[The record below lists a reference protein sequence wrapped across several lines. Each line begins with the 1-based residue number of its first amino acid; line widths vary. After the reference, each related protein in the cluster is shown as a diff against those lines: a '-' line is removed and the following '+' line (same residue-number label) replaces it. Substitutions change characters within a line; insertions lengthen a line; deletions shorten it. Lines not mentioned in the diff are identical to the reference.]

1 MKKIDRLKSGPME
14 FDDLD
19 FSMDELDFGESNPKD
34 RSPAKTIRKAV
45 KSAATAHYTNENTIR
60 RLVGK
65 ALPKEYGDAFDTYTK
80 GRETIREAVS
90 DFKGTM
96 REPVNEFA
104 KILKNKTPANLRR
117 THKFLDFMEESTRSY
132 KSEKFD
138 KAAEENKAIEMSLQE
153 MFAAQDDVRQSER
166 ERDEARANIEKTAE
180 LVRFKSHT
188 NILNSIARSV
198 DVMAK
203 NTVGITQAYQKKS
216 LELQY
221 RMVFGIKD
229 TNEQLRLLIAQNRAQ
244 LEQIRHNTGLPEA
257 QKIQLSERFKN
268 TIKNKFV
275 GSTLGKFTEGD
286 NVFTAAAGQFSKSLK
301 QMGEQ
306 MAGALGMANMGLGM
320 DFDLDPTEDPV
331 EKRRRQITEFLTTQG
346 LGEFD
351 DMVVGKAKKMTRG
364 NRKVSRTV
372 RKGASNI
379 KNLLQ
384 NGDAELR
391 NFALG
396 GDLEENAFMQALRGL
411 AAMAAP
417 SRDTDRKIKREAGG
431 EALKQ
436 PAELDN
442 AYKRSITEVM
452 PGYLARILQELQ
464 ITRTGN
470 AKVGLT
476 YFDYDKGSFASK
488 NDLIK
493 KYEKQFSD
501 KQGANEPMS
510 ELIAAIAKAGGNL
523 NEDAQTRLK
532 KSMLKARVNGA
543 GMTPAAMTRE
553 GFWKNTGSQQ
563 DAGAVAEAMRKFFDS
578 QEAGKFS
585 NTNRARNS
593 RDMML
598 DAFSAAE
605 EKMRDPRAD
614 IQYAY
619 DQGHGDIIRSMG
631 FTDDDDKGTNINI
644 DKIIDNALAA
654 SGVTKADLVGNDGG
668 ASLQPDQVLK
678 NLKKSSTKGRQLKR
692 GTMYSGAVPAS
703 GAAELAAIGGAAIA
717 GIQGLQSRLD
727 KELGEGGGSH
737 LAKLVGVSE
746 RSYGVLT
753 MIAEA
758 LEKGRYM
765 SGAMAPA
772 PTGGMMGG
780 IAQYAGEKAA
790 TLSEK
795 AGAFATDTKERVKGF
810 WNSTMGENM
819 DKFKD
824 KLRAGWKRGKAVARL
839 GFRVGKKTA
848 DVAVDQ
854 ASKSRLFGARMFQDL
869 KDGIPTVGD
878 LFVGSEKQ
886 PRINAAGLE
895 AGIYF
900 DVNGKVLTT
909 LMAIADAVE
918 GVFDENNNQLISP
931 SELKKAYVKSN
942 AKIFARVFSD
952 RVMRAA
958 ARLTKG
964 VGNLLNVT
972 GRTALFAKRKLGIV
986 GNFGKALA
994 KEILMPPRDV
1004 YVVGETTPR
1013 LLAHVMRLGGYL
1025 NKVDGSVIEHPIKIK
1040 GEVVNLAGEILIS
1053 NADLSK
1059 GLVDE
1064 NGQPFRSITQRLA
1077 DGLRKR
1083 VTNAARTTAWIAGKA
1098 KSTAQTLGKGVKTFV
1113 TKGLSGFKDL
1123 GGPGGGGNTVQIAAQ
1138 SHSVLEQ
1145 IRDILDAR
1153 LPGGGMG
1160 GAVGNIMTPKG
1171 PDGSNGNGNAPAGP
1185 GEPARAN
1192 RDYDGGTNIFSMGA
1206 NMVGK
1211 GVSAAAGAFSRWR
1224 AKRKGLSGLASA
1236 PGTGA
1241 DGAEVKEAVKDSQT
1255 KTTREIESLK
1265 KENKSLFKRI
1275 AGGAKEKFS
1284 NAKARFTG
1292 AAAAAG
1298 AGAKGAKGDADGDG
1312 LRDNSWQDLK
1322 NKQRNINEPTKDLSD
1337 VQRPGD
1343 MGTENTI
1350 DMLLNMFKSKLG
1362 LGAAAASGLDDLLDG
1377 PDGRRDKNGK
1387 APRGKVPPVPPG
1399 GKKGIFRRA
1408 GGYAVDT
1415 AKKYGGKALQLG
1427 KGLFRSGAGAVA
1439 RAGGARAVAMGV
1451 GRFALTRALP
1461 AALGGIAAV
1470 LGAPFVG
1477 TALTIAGAAWGLKEL
1492 YDLVKGDDKKEVAK
1506 HKNSGNLRALRMAEY
1521 GVSMGDAGPTA
1532 TLQWLEDYLYPNVKV
1547 DEGKASIDEAKID
1560 AREIVSRF
1568 RIDLDNEAQLSAFS
1582 RWLERR
1588 FKPNFFKH
1596 AAAAK
1601 TAGLKSM
1608 ADIDTLKPSNA
1619 LAFYKAVTQVSEGH
1633 DELANPF
1640 GSGNDLQV
1648 TAQGVRDLKEVLG
1661 KLLEEK
1667 ASKESKDEKLAKETS
1682 PGDLKR
1688 KDVSAAMGTIKAEI
1702 DGGPKAGQQA
1712 MDKYIDQRSNTTKLE
1727 AYQNDKTKN
1736 LDGMMVGGITY
1747 ATSNIE
1753 ALPSASV
1760 TALASIRYRLYGLS
1774 QVQTSKVAALNGLEA
1789 HAQKFVSLS
1798 SNGVAT
1804 FNGAPEKVF
1813 DFVRG
1818 LFGVPS
1824 NDAKGTEKWINWFQN
1839 RFLPIFTTYY
1849 AQACFHTDAKDLAA
1863 ATAALTPAQSEAV
1876 ANAMMALAGQVMKVS
1891 TSPWPGYLL
1900 SSTITSIQPFQELLK
1915 ERAEKQTL
1923 SEEKV
1928 KAAPS
1933 TDTPTRAP
1941 GMMQTAFT
1949 PRPSSPA
1956 NTKPAF
1962 QANVLPDME
1971 TDAKSAAGSG
1981 GGSATKPEGAG
1992 ARAPSTGSLKKAEGE
2007 LMNGAGAEAFL
2018 KYHNGATLDGANP
2031 EAAKL
2036 FRGMVEEY
2044 GTITG
2049 KKIQL
2054 NAGKRS
2060 FDDQQREYANNPRN
2074 AARPG
2079 SSLHEFGLA
2088 FDINSADANA
2098 LEKLGL
2104 MRKYGFTR
2112 PVGGEPWHIEP
2123 AGIQDNVNK
2132 YKKDGMA
2139 ATMAVSYSP
2148 GKGGG
2153 GVGVAKGLYAHGRRN
2168 TEHAL
2173 ALFNAGS
2180 ETVKTED
2187 REGGGSRS
2195 AGVPSMTAK
2204 GGYAGSAAQVGGE
2217 VTAMGTAGAP
2227 KTAGGSGGGAIPDF
2241 EGSPKLKSGSETRAQ
2256 GQAALNNYEGKGGGY
2271 NDLKGGGG
2279 GSVSD
2284 MKKLVADAAQQ
2295 VGVDPNLAMTT
2306 VAVESSFKAGAA
2318 AGTSSAKGLYQF
2330 TGGTWNDMLK
2340 KHGQSYGIPADAKP
2354 TDPKANAIMGALY
2367 LKQNLQTAQK
2377 AGMPQNALS
2386 AYLLHFLGPAGGRR
2400 FMSLG
2405 DDVTPAHAMPE
2416 AAAANKSIFFNG
2428 GRPRTK
2434 QEIMELLQNKLTK
2447 TASAFGIGT
2456 PDMGAT
2462 TQVAK
2467 AGGPAANDA
2476 VVTASDTTSAS
2487 TPSTPV
2493 SSGAPTMQNAL
2504 YKPTQEAPPKPKPVV
2519 MSSGAPSF
2527 TPTSLRPVMQ
2537 RDQADT
2543 QVGSMGSAQKALM
2556 DSIVSNSEILG
2567 QQLTVQRQILE
2578 AVMAVAEAK
2587 GVKAPDAAPGAS
2599 SSTTVPDTPRPDR
2612 SSRRV
2617 SEPVIDTRRV
2627 A

>member
-1 MKKIDRLKSGPME
+1 MKKTDRLKSGPME

-19 FSMDELDFGESNPKD
+19 FSMDDLDFGETNPKD

-45 KSAATAHYTNENTIR
+45 RSAATEHYTNENTIR

-80 GRETIREAVS
+80 GRETVREAVS

-104 KILKNKTPANLRR
+104 KILKSKTPANLRR
-117 THKFLDFMEESTRSY
+117 AHKFLDYMEESTRGY
-132 KSEKFD
+132 KAEKFD
-138 KAAEENKAIEMSLQE
+138 KAAEESRAIEASLQQ

-166 ERDEARANIEKTAE
+166 EKDEARANIEKTAE
-180 LVRFKSHT
+180 LIRFKSHT
-188 NILNSIARSV
+188 QILNSIARST
-198 DVMAK
+198 DVLAK
-203 NTVGITQAYQKKS
+203 NTLGITQAFQKKS

-257 QKIQLSERFKN
+257 QKIQMSERFKD

-275 GSTLGKFTEGD
+275 GRALGAFNGNDGKEG
-286 NVFTAAAGQFSKSLK
+286 NVFTAMAGQFSKSLRE
-301 QMGEQ
+301 MGQQ

-331 EKRRRQITEFLTTQG
+331 EKRRRQITEFLTSQG
-346 LGEFD
+346 LQVFD
-351 DMVVGKAKKMTRG
+351 DKIGGKAKRMMRG
-364 NRKVSRTV
+364 NRKVSRAV
-372 RKGASNI
+372 RKGASTL
-379 KNLLQ
+379 KNLMQ

-391 NFALG
+391 EFALG
-396 GDLEENAFMQALRGL
+396 GDIDEGGLMQALRGL
-411 AAMAAP
+411 AAMASP
-417 SRDTDRKIKREAGG
+417 SRDMDRRIKREAGG
-431 EALKQ
+431 ENLKQ
-436 PAELDN
+436 PAVLDN

-464 ITRTGN
+464 IARTGN

-476 YFDYDKGSFASK
+476 YFDYDRGGFASK
-488 NDLIK
+488 NDLVK

-501 KQGANEPMS
+501 KQGAAEPMG

-523 NEDAQTRLK
+523 NEDAQNRLK
-532 KSMLKARVNGA
+532 KSMLKARISGA

-553 GFWKNTGSQQ
+553 GFWKNTGSKD
-563 DAGAVAEAMRKFFDS
+563 DAAAVAEAMRKFFDTS
-578 QEAGKFS
+578 EAGKFS

-593 RDMML
+593 RDRML

-605 EKMRDPRAD
+605 QKMRDPRAD

-619 DQGHGDIIRSMG
+619 DQGHGDIIEAMG
-631 FTDDDDKGTNINI
+631 FTSDDESGTNINI
-644 DKIIDNALAA
+644 DKIIDNALAS
-654 SGVTKADLVGNDGG
+654 SGVTKADVIGKDGK
-668 ASLQPDQVLK
+668 AALTPDEVLQSI
-678 NLKKSSTKGRQLKR
+678 KKDPTKGRRQLKR
-692 GTMYSGAVPAS
+692 GTMYSGGMPSAGTS
-703 GAAELAAIGGAAIA
+703 ELAALSAAAIA
-717 GIQGLQSRLD
+717 GIQGLQGRLD
-727 KELGEGGGSH
+727 QELGGAGASH
-737 LAKLVGVSE
+737 LSKLVGVSE

-753 MIAEA
+753 MIAES
-758 LEKGRYM
+758 LEKSRFMAGGAPDTAGSGVM
-765 SGAMAPA
+765 SN
-772 PTGGMMGG
+772 
-780 IAQYAGEKAA
+780 ISQYASAKASSF
-790 TLSEK
+790 SER

-824 KLRAGWKRGKAVARL
+824 KLRASWKRGKAVARL

-848 DVAVDQ
+848 DVVGDK
-854 ASKSRLFGARMFQDL
+854 ASKSRLMGARMFQDL
-869 KDGIPTVGD
+869 KDGIPVLGD
-878 LFVGSEKQ
+878 LFVGSEKE
-886 PRINAAGLE
+886 PRITAAGLQ

-900 DVNGKVLTT
+900 DAKGKVLST
-909 LMAIADAVE
+909 LMAVADAVE
-918 GVFDENNNQLISP
+918 GVFDETGAYVISP

-942 AKIFARVFSD
+942 AKIFARVFTD
-952 RVMRAA
+952 RVMRTA
-958 ARLTKG
+958 ARLGKG
-964 VGNLLNVT
+964 AGQLLSMAGT
-972 GRTALFAKRKLGIV
+972 GALFAKRKLGII
-986 GNFGKALA
+986 GNFGKNFA
-994 KEILMPPRDV
+994 KELLMPPRDV
-1004 YVVGETTPR
+1004 YVLGESTPR
-1013 LLAHVMRLGGYL
+1013 LLAHVMRIGGYL
-1025 NKVDGSVIEHPIKIK
+1025 NKVDGSVIERPIKIK
-1040 GEVVNLAGEILIS
+1040 GEVVNLAGETLIS

-1064 NGQPFRSITQRLA
+1064 FGKPFRTITQRLA

-1083 VTNAARTTAWIAGKA
+1083 IVDTARTTAWVAKKTKAG
-1098 KSTAQTLGKGVKTFV
+1098 AQAVGKGLKTFV

-1123 GGPGGGGNTVQIAAQ
+1123 GGPASNAGNTVQIAAQ

-1145 IRDILDAR
+1145 IRDILDQR

-1160 GAVGNIMTPKG
+1160 FGSTAPIVKG
-1171 PDGSNGNGNAPAGP
+1171 PDGSNGNGNGPATPGAPQAT
-1185 GEPARAN
+1185 N
-1192 RDYDGGTNIFSMGA
+1192 RDYDGGANVFSMGA
-1206 NMVGK
+1206 KLAGK
-1211 GVSAAAGAFSRWR
+1211 GISAAASAFSRWR
-1224 AKRKGLSGLASA
+1224 AKRKGLGGLAQA
-1236 PGTGA
+1236 AGAGTG
-1241 DGAEVKEAVKDSQT
+1241 DTAEVKEAVKDSQT
-1255 KTTREIESLK
+1255 KTTREIEALK
-1265 KENKSLFKRI
+1265 KENKSLFKRFTS
-1275 AGGAKEKFS
+1275 GAKDKL
-1284 NAKARFTG
+1284 AKTKGHFAG

-1298 AGAKGAKGDADGDG
+1298 GAKVKGDSDGDG
-1312 LRDNSWQDLK
+1312 LRDNSWQDLR

-1343 MGTENTI
+1343 LGTENTF
-1350 DMLLNMFKSKLG
+1350 DMIMNMLSGK
-1362 LGAAAASGLDDLLDG
+1362 AAAAGGLLSGLGDLFG
-1377 PDGRRDKNGK
+1377 GGGGNGK
-1387 APRGKVPPVPPG
+1387 
-1399 GKKGIFRRA
+1399 GKKTPKGKGGIFRRGA
-1408 GGYAVDT
+1408 SKLGEWGGKGWKA
-1415 AKKYGGKALQLG
+1415 AKGLGKGAAALGSSALGRIGGGKALG
-1427 KGLFRSGAGAVA
+1427 
-1439 RAGGARAVAMGV
+1439 RAALGV

-1461 AALGGIAAV
+1461 FAAAGIATV
-1470 LGAPFVG
+1470 LGSPIIATG
-1477 TALTIAGAAWGLKEL
+1477 LTIAGAAWGLKEL
-1492 YDLVKGDDKKEVAK
+1492 YDLVKGDDKKEVSK
-1506 HKNSGNLRALRMAEY
+1506 HKNSGNLRAFRMAEY
-1521 GVSMGDAGPTA
+1521 GVAMGDAGPTA

-1547 DEGKASIDEAKID
+1547 DEGKASIDESKID
-1560 AREIVSRF
+1560 AGEIVSRF
-1568 RIDLDNEAQLSAFS
+1568 RLDLDNEEQLAKFT

-1588 FKPNFFKH
+1588 FKPNFLKH

-1619 LAFYKAVTQVSEGH
+1619 LAFYKVVSQTSEGY
-1633 DELANPF
+1633 DELSNPF
-1640 GSGNDLQV
+1640 GTANELQV
-1648 TAQGVRDLKEVLG
+1648 TASSIRDLKEVLG

-1667 ASKESKDEKLAKETS
+1667 AGKEAKDEKLAKETT

-1688 KDVSAAMGTIKAEI
+1688 KDVSAAMGSIKAEI
-1702 DGGPKAGQQA
+1702 EGGPKAGQKA
-1712 MDKYIDQRSNTTKLE
+1712 MDAYIDQRSHTTKLE

-1736 LDGMMVGGITY
+1736 LTGVMAGGVTY

-1760 TALASIRYRLYGLS
+1760 SALASIRYRLYGLTT
-1774 QVQTSKVAALNGLEA
+1774 VQATKVAALNGLEA
-1789 HAQKFVSLS
+1789 HAQKYVSLE

-1804 FNGAPEKVF
+1804 FNGSPEKVY
-1813 DFVRG
+1813 DFVRS
-1818 LFGVPS
+1818 LFGIAA
-1824 NDAKGTEKWINWFQN
+1824 NDTKAMEKWKIWFQN

-1849 AQACFHTDAKDLAA
+1849 AQACFHTHAKDLAA
-1863 ATAALTPAQSEAV
+1863 AAAALTPTQSEAV
-1876 ANAMMALAGQVMKVS
+1876 ANAMMAMAGQVFKVT

-1900 SSTITSIQPFQELLK
+1900 ESTITTIQPFQELLR

-1928 KAAPS
+1928 KAAP
-1933 TDTPTRAP
+1933 AP
-1941 GMMQTAFT
+1941 KA
-1949 PRPSSPA
+1949 PSSGAAMVPTAYTPKPSTPA

-1971 TDAKSAAGSG
+1971 SDAKSAAGSG
-1981 GGSATKPEGAG
+1981 GAGAAKPEGAG
-1992 ARAPSTGSLKKAEGE
+1992 GRAPSTGSLKKAEGE

-2018 KYHNGATLDGANP
+2018 KFHSGATLDGANP
-2031 EAAKL
+2031 EAVKL

-2044 GTITG
+2044 GTLTG
-2049 KKIQL
+2049 KKVQL
-2054 NAGKRS
+2054 NAGMRS
-2060 FDDQQREYANNPRN
+2060 FADQQREYSANPRN

-2098 LEKLGL
+2098 LDKLGL

-2153 GVGVAKGLYAHGRRN
+2153 GVGMAKGLYAHGRRN

-2173 ALFNAGS
+2173 ALFNASS
-2180 ETVKTED
+2180 EVVKGD
-2187 REGGGSRS
+2187 REGEGSRS
-2195 AGVPSMTAK
+2195 ASVPTMTGK
-2204 GGYAGSAAQVGGE
+2204 SGYAGSAAQVGSE
-2217 VTAMGTAGAP
+2217 VTAMGTAGAAR
-2227 KTAGGSGGGAIPDF
+2227 TAGGGGSALPDL
-2241 EGSPKLKSGSETRAQ
+2241 EGSPKLKSGSDTRSRAQ
-2256 GQAALNNYEGKGGGY
+2256 SALNNFEGKGGGY
-2271 NDLKGGGG
+2271 GDLKGGGT
-2279 GSVSD
+2279 GSVAD

-2306 VAVESSFKAGAA
+2306 VAVESSFKASAA

-2330 TGGTWNDMLK
+2330 TNGTWNDMLK
-2340 KHGQSYGIPADAKP
+2340 KHGASYGIPADAKP

-2367 LKQNLQTAQK
+2367 VKQNLQTAQK
-2377 AGMPQNALS
+2377 AGLPANALS

-2416 AAAANKSIFFNG
+2416 AAAANKSIFFNA

-2434 QEIMELLQNKLTK
+2434 GEIMALLQNKLTK
-2447 TASAFGIGT
+2447 AASAFGIGA
-2456 PDMGAT
+2456 PDMGGV

-2467 AGGPAANDA
+2467 ADMTAAND
-2476 VVTASDTTSAS
+2476 TSASADTSAPAS
-2487 TPSTPV
+2487 TPS
-2493 SSGAPTMQNAL
+2493 SSGAPQMQNAL
-2504 YKPTQEAPPKPKPVV
+2504 YKPAPEAPAKPKPVMV
-2519 MSSGAPSF
+2519 SSGAPSF
-2527 TPTSLRPVMQ
+2527 TPAVLQPAMQ
-2537 RDQADT
+2537 RDRADT
-2543 QVGSMGSAQKALM
+2543 QVGSMGEQAKAM
-2556 DSIVSNSEILG
+2556 IAGIEANTGILKD
-2567 QQLTVQRQILE
+2567 QLTVQQQILDLLSAQVGLATGKSE
-2578 AVMAVAEAK
+2578 QPPTGE
-2587 GVKAPDAAPGAS
+2587 AAPS
-2599 SSTTVPDTPRPDR
+2599 SIPNTPRPDR
-2612 SSRRV
+2612 SPRRV